1 MMLNLLIVKVQGQN
15 GTGGSVFD
23 KCDLKLRYLHAN
35 NGLSTDWDF
44 EMGIAKIQCGSE
56 RTMSPA
62 EKRACKDFR
71 IDSIP
76 DSDDETEDMVESG
89 GGDCFLEEFERS
101 KKQKTK
107 EGSGQSD
114 YINCNFV
121 TGSAAIV
128 ESLWSM
134 YDALNTKRRH
144 GMSPITV
151 EMILYLKKNNDLWGV
166 EDIAKANQNRLKTG
180 RSERL
185 QKKIAEHEEYMRD
198 CEG

>member
-1 MMLNLLIVKVQGQN
+1 MMLNLLIAKVQGQN

-23 KCDLKLRYLHAN
+23 ICDLKLRYLHAN

-89 GGDCFLEEFERS
+89 GGDCFLEEFERA
-101 KKQKTK
+101 KKQ
-107 EGSGQSD
+107 
-114 YINCNFV
+114 
-121 TGSAAIV
+121 
-128 ESLWSM
+128 
-134 YDALNTKRRH
+134 
-144 GMSPITV
+144 
-151 EMILYLKKNNDLWGV
+151 
-166 EDIAKANQNRLKTG
+166 
-180 RSERL
+180 
-185 QKKIAEHEEYMRD
+185 
-198 CEG
+198 